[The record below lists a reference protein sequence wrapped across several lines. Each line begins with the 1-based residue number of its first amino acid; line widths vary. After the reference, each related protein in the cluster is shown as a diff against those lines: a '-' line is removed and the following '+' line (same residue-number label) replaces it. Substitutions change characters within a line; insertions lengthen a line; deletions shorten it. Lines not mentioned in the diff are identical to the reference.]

1 MAQQWRPVSPVPS
14 RPASRA
20 SISSLGSA
28 STASTGTAGSFAYVP
43 PALRVARNTARVSRD
58 IVLAKNELVNAEME
72 SAKHMGPRLP
82 YFNLPFCLA
91 KPKLSFLTARFP
103 RTTFRCSVDT
113 MHDHPLAHAETMI
126 ACNQAQRMIPA
137 GKRVIDLFGS
147 PKACDGLNLGQARAN
162 NPKVFQA
169 YVALMAE
176 KDYLRSLGWGENV
189 VNNFT
194 RYFFGTGDFIQDLE
208 VDAAGASFGGDRIAG
223 TDLVWFLNH
232 TLYYL
237 SDLQIAEML
246 KPEGSSAVAI
256 IHRHPDETGT
266 MFDGECSYVKKHN
279 FLKQTNT
286 LTGESYSHR
295 DLSFLWTS
303 STKVIRTTSGAFVW
317 TFKIVSPD
325 TWIVHITACPMH
337 LDERFRSR
345 EAAIGRGPA
354 AHEMNEE
361 AARPSDL
368 DLPVLR
374 SLPKAN
380 CRMVGGIPLISFPSV
395 PEQLPIRVTC
405 PELLDYLIT
414 QQIGKPRDPDRL
426 QDLFSLARSHVA
438 NGSDFPGKQNFKVA
452 PRDIPGHVALAH
464 ISGIE
469 EETLLLRSLE
479 AYRVWT
485 REHRALCDGAG
496 VHVSDGASAPESTAR
511 SALSLMHRVNA
522 GRKERDTFDGILKAL
537 D

>member
-1 MAQQWRPVSPVPS
+1 MAQQWMPVSPVPS

-28 STASTGTAGSFAYVP
+28 STASAGTVGSFAYVA
-43 PALRVARNTARVSRD
+43 PALRVQRNTTRVHRD
-58 IVLAKNELVNAEME
+58 IALAKNELVGAEME

-82 YFNLPFCLA
+82 YFNLPFCLSKA
-91 KPKLSFLTARFP
+91 KLNFLTSRFP

-147 PKACDGLNLGQARAN
+147 PKSCDLLNAGQARAN
-162 NPKVFQA
+162 NPKVFQS
-169 YVALMAE
+169 YTALMTE
-176 KDYLRSLGWGENV
+176 KDYLRSLKWGDNV
-189 VNNFT
+189 VDGFT
-194 RYFFGTGDFIQDLE
+194 RYFLGTGDFIQDLE
-208 VDAAGASFGGDRIAG
+208 VDVAGISFGGERIPGAS
-223 TDLVWFLNH
+223 LVWFLNH
-232 TLYYL
+232 TIYYL

-256 IHRHPDETGT
+256 LHRHPDESGT
-266 MFDGECSYVKKHN
+266 MFDGECAYVKKHN
-279 FLKQTNT
+279 FLKQTNA
-286 LTGESYSHR
+286 LTGESYTHR
-295 DLSFLWTS
+295 DFSFLWTS

-317 TFKIVSPD
+317 TFKMVSQD
-325 TWIVHITACPMH
+325 TWIVEITACPMH
-337 LDERFRSR
+337 LDQRFRSR

-361 AARPSDL
+361 AAKPSDL
-368 DLPVLR
+368 DFPVLR

-380 CRMVGGIPLISFPSV
+380 CRMVGGIPLVSFPAV
-395 PEQLPIRVTC
+395 PDQLPIRVTC
-405 PELLDYLIT
+405 PELLDYLSI
-414 QQIGKPRDPDRL
+414 QQVGKPRDTDRL
-426 QDLFSLARSHVA
+426 HDLFSLARSHIS

-452 PRDIPGHVALAH
+452 PRDIAGHVALAY

-469 EETLLLRSLE
+469 EETDLLRSLE

-496 VHVSDGASAPESTAR
+496 VHVSDGALAPESTAR
-511 SALSLMHRVNA
+511 SALSLLHRVNA
-522 GRKERDTFDGILKAL
+522 GRKEKDTFDGILKAL